1 MVGADKAE
9 EVLAVAV
16 AKEEVEMVVVVWV
29 EVIQAEVVLVADAE
43 VEAGMVVEAV
53 AAVAMPAA
61 GVRAAVE
68 SVTGAAEKEVAARA
82 VALVAGERVEV
93 IQAEVVL
100 VAEAEVEAGMVV
112 EAAPEVAMPVAEMRA
127 AAELVTGAARAK
139 EEEVTVVAMQVV
151 ATVGWEEAAKAG
163 ATVVAG
169 AVDRMRKALAR
180 AVEVERRPA
189 DVV

>member
-1 MVGADKAE
+1 MGADKEE

-16 AKEEVEMVVVVWV
+16 AKEEAAMVVVVWV

-68 SVTGAAEKEVAARA
+68 SVTGAAEKEVVARA
-82 VALVAGERVEV
+82 VLLVVVAWVEV
-93 IQAEVVL
+93 IWEEVVL
-100 VAEAEVEAGMVV
+100 VAKAAVEAGMVV

-169 AVDRMRKALAR
+169 AVDRVRKALAR